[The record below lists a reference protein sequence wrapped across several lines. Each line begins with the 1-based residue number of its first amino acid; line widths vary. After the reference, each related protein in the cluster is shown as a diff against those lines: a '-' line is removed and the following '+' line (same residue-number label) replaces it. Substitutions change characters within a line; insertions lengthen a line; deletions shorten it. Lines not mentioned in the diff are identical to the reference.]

1 MVMWRNLILGIAIF
15 ILTMFVGIYGINTF
29 YGKAPNYND
38 YCPMVTP
45 QTPTECIKMNGTWV
59 DYNDQTAPSGKIPPA
74 QVAQATS
81 ATTPTGY
88 CDVYT
93 YCSKQLENAEKPY
106 YKGIFIIAIPLG
118 IIIIALG
125 LLIFNLEAVGLGL
138 MAGGV
143 GIIIYGAGS
152 YWRFA
157 DDVVKF
163 VLSLIGLVL
172 VILMAYYFNQR
183 LKWNFFGKKDDKKD
197 SLNNKKK

>member
-1 MVMWRNLILGIAIF
+1 MIRYKMVLWKNLILGIAIF
-15 ILTMFVGIYGINTF
+15 ILTIFVGIYGINTF

-38 YCPMVTP
+38 YCPMITP
-45 QTPTECIKMNGTWV
+45 QTQAECIKMNGTWT
-59 DYNDQTAPSGKIPPA
+59 DYNDQTARVEKVPVP
-74 QVAQATS
+74 
-81 ATTPTGY
+81 ATTAPIGY

-93 YCSKQLENAEKPY
+93 YCQKQLEVAEKPY
-106 YKGIFIIAIPLG
+106 YKGVFMIAIPLG

-125 LLIFNLEAVGLGL
+125 LLIFHLEAVGLGL

-163 VLSLIGLVL
+163 VLSLIGLVV
-172 VILMAYYFNQR
+172 VILMAYYFNKR
-183 LKWNFFGKKDDKKD
+183 LKLNFFGKKEE
-197 SLNNKKK
+197 KKK

>member
-1 MVMWRNLILGIAIF
+1 MIMFKNLILGIAIF

-29 YGKAPNYND
+29 YGKAPQYND

-45 QTPTECIKMNGTWV
+45 QTQAECIKANGTWI
-59 DYNDQTAPSGKIPPA
+59 DYSEEAIPPEKKPVTA
-74 QVAQATS
+74 
-81 ATTPTGY
+81 PTGY
-88 CDVYT
+88 CDTYT
-93 YCSKQLENAEKPY
+93 YCQKQLENAEKPY

-125 LLIFNLEAVGLGL
+125 LLIFHLEAVGLGL

-157 DDVVKF
+157 DDLYKF
-163 VLSLIGLVL
+163 VLSLLGLVI
-172 VILMAYYFNQR
+172 VILLAYYFNQR
-183 LKWNFFGKKDDKKD
+183 LKLNFFGKK
-197 SLNNKKK
+197 NKKIESH

>member
-1 MVMWRNLILGIAIF
+1 MVLWRNLVLGIAIF
-15 ILTMFVGIYGINTF
+15 ILTMFVGVYGINTF

-45 QTPTECIKMNGTWV
+45 QTQEECVKINGNWTN
-59 DYNDQTAPSGKIPPA
+59 YNQQIPAEKVPA
-74 QVAQATS
+74 SVTS
-81 ATTPTGY
+81 PTGY

-118 IIIIALG
+118 IFIIAVG
-125 LLIFNLEAVGLGL
+125 LLVFSLEAVGLGL
-138 MAGGV
+138 MAGGIGLIV
-143 GIIIYGAGS
+143 YGAGS

-163 VLSLIGLVL
+163 VISLIGLVV

-183 LKWNFFGKKDDKKD
+183 LKWNLFGKEK
-197 SLNNKKK
+197 NNESKKK